1 MPHSRAFVL
10 TGILALLAAGPAP
23 ASEPIRF
30 GRAPDISPDGKVVAF
45 SYLGD
50 IYTVEA
56 IGGVARSVTSHPAHD
71 INPVFSPDGQHIA
84 FSSNRHGGYDVFVT
98 PTRGGKPTRLTFDSA
113 PDMVCGWSPD
123 GKSVL
128 FASLRTTEYPGG
140 FELYTV
146 PVTGGRERRVTPAE
160 GKEGAFSP
168 KGDTIAYTRGPGSWY
183 RKNYRGS
190 SNDDIWLMNA
200 DGSNNRRLTTFNGQD
215 HSPMWANDTSLFY
228 VSEHFGTANV
238 VRQPISSAAKP
249 VQITDHRDE
258 AVRRARISKN
268 GEYIVYECGADLW
281 ITSTREGSK
290 PRKLAIEVNAD
301 DKSNVEKV
309 VTRSGGATEFAVS
322 ADEKF
327 IAFAVHG
334 KLFRIKL
341 GAEPGKPVQ
350 MTDGPSM
357 DHGAAWAPDANKII
371 FLSDRNDGQEDL
383 YALEAD
389 DPDHPKLTE
398 AHRFKVTRLTSTKE
412 AESAVS
418 FSPDGKRVAFLRAG
432 KLCTMAPDGKDIKT
446 VVDAVQVFDYE
457 WSPDSKWIVFARR
470 DGSFANDLY
479 IVPATGAS
487 AADPIR
493 NVTKYATYNA
503 GVTWS
508 ADGKKLAFLS
518 ERRGSAS
525 VHVMNLEKPSAT
537 PPASGGFSLG
547 WGGKPPLTIDWDDI
561 HTRVKSV
568 IPIPT
573 DEAAI
578 SPDGSKVAFRD
589 AINRDLWV
597 ASTSGSSLTRLT
609 GGGLAPRQIQWSK
622 RKSIIGGAVEL
633 IYFVDR
639 DGQIR
644 LANAGTSSPTTPAA
658 GADRAPA
665 LPFKVR
671 MTVRSDELH
680 QEMFDQG
687 WRFLADNFYDDKF
700 HGANWADVRK
710 RYRPLVQ
717 HVAMKEDLYALMY
730 LMMGELNASHL
741 GVGGFVSA
749 PEEDTADLGLVF
761 DEAYKGKGLKVAEIL
776 KGGPADKKGIALKP
790 GEYIVAIEG
799 KELDDTANLSRLLN
813 GKAGEPVIV
822 HVTDTPADPKA
833 KRRRVELTAIGRNRT
848 GRDTPGATDL
858 MYDRWVAKNAAK
870 VSELSKG
877 KLGYIHIPSMDE
889 AGLDAFVKSL
899 YSDNYDKDAIV
910 LDVRFNG
917 GGYTHDQVLNYLG
930 SKEHTRFVNRDGGS
944 GWVLRSG
951 DRKWHKPMVLLINN
965 RSYSDAEIFP
975 NAFKTLGL
983 GRLVGEATGG
993 FVIGTMGVRL
1003 IDGSQFRIP
1012 RIGVYT
1018 LSNVNMDKEGVKPD
1032 VEVIPHPDQLAKGN
1046 DEQLAKAVEV
1056 LRTDVLVWRRK
1067 KGLDAPPATTSGG
1080 GGTPVATPMG
1090 K

>member
-1 MPHSRAFVL
+1 MPYSRATVL
-10 TGILALLAAGPAP
+10 TGLFAFLAACQAQ

-30 GRAPDISPDGKVVAF
+30 GRTPDISPDGRLVAF

-56 IGGVARSVTSHPAHD
+56 IGGVARAVTSHPAHD

-84 FSSNRHGGYDVFVT
+84 FSSNRHGSYDVFVT
-98 PTRGGKPTRLTFDSA
+98 SARGGKPKRLTFDSA
-113 PDMVCGWSPD
+113 ADMVCGWSPD
-123 GKSVL
+123 GRQIL
-128 FASLRTTEYPGG
+128 FSSTRNIDYPGG
-140 FELYTV
+140 PELYTV
-146 PVTGGRERRVTPAE
+146 PVTGGRVRRITPAE

-168 KGDTIAYTRGPGSWY
+168 KGDTIAYTRGPGAWY

-200 DGSNNRRLTTFNGQD
+200 DGTNNRRMTTFNGQD

-228 VSEHFGTANV
+228 VSELFGTANI
-238 VRQPISSAAKP
+238 VRQPTSGASKP
-249 VQITDHRDE
+249 VQITSHKDD

-268 GEYIVYECGADLW
+268 GEYIVYECGPDLW
-281 ITSTREGSK
+281 ITSTREGSS

-301 DKSNVEKV
+301 DKANVERV
-309 VTRSGGATEFAVS
+309 VTRTGGATQYAVT

-327 IAFAVHG
+327 VAFAVHG

-341 GAEPGKPVQ
+341 GSDPGKPVQ

-357 DHGAAWAPDANKII
+357 DHGAYWSPDSSKLL
-371 FLSDRNDGQEDL
+371 FLSDRNDGQEDI
-383 YALEAD
+383 YVLEAD

-398 AHRFKVTRLTSTKE
+398 AHRFKVTRLTNTKE

-418 FSPDGKRVAFLRAG
+418 FSPDGKKVAFLRSG
-432 KLCTMAPDGKDIKT
+432 KLHTMSPDGKDLKVI
-446 VVDAVQVFDYE
+446 VDAVQVFDYE
-457 WSPDSKWIVFARR
+457 WSPDSKWIAFARR

-479 IVPATGAS
+479 IVPATGPS
-487 AADPIR
+487 AADPVR

-508 ADGKKLAFLS
+508 ANGKKLAFLS
-518 ERRGSAS
+518 ERRGPSA
-525 VHVMNLEKPSAT
+525 VHVLELEKPSAT
-537 PPASGGFSLG
+537 PTPAAPFGLT
-547 WGGKPPLTIDWDDI
+547 WGGKPIAIDWDDI
-561 HTRVKSV
+561 HTRVKPV
-568 IPIPT
+568 VPIPC

-578 SPDGSKVAFRD
+578 SPDGTKVAFRD
-589 AINRDLWV
+589 SVSRDLWV
-597 ASTSGSSLTRLT
+597 ASVNGSSLTRIT
-609 GGGLAPRQIQWSK
+609 SGGLMPRQIQWSR
-622 RKSIIGGAVEL
+622 RKSIVGGAVEL
-633 IYFVDR
+633 IYFLDR

-644 LANAGTSSPTTPAA
+644 LANAGTSSPPGQPV

-665 LPFKVR
+665 IPFKVR
-671 MTVRSDELH
+671 MTVRNDELF

-687 WRFLADNFYDDKF
+687 WRFLAENFYDDKF
-700 HGANWADVRK
+700 HGANWAEVRQ
-710 RYRPLVQ
+710 RYRPLVG

-741 GVGGFVSA
+741 GVGGFTSA
-749 PEEDTADLGLVF
+749 PEEETAELGLIF
-761 DEAYKGKGLKVAEIL
+761 DESYRGKGLKVAEVL
-776 KGGPADKKGIALKP
+776 KGGPADKKGITIKP
-790 GEYIVAIEG
+790 GDFILAIEG
-799 KELDDTANLSRLLN
+799 SELDDNANLARLLN
-813 GKAGEPVIV
+813 GKAGEPVV
-822 HVTDTPADPKA
+822 LHVAATADAPKD
-833 KRRRVELTAIGRNRT
+833 KRRRIELTAISRHRT
-848 GRDTPGATDL
+848 GRDAPGASDL
-858 MYDRWVAKNAAK
+858 MYARWVARNAAR
-870 VSELSKG
+870 VSELSGG

-899 YSDNYDKDAIV
+899 YSDNYEKDAIV

-951 DRKWHKPMVLLINN
+951 DRKWHKPLVLLINN

-975 NAFKTLGL
+975 NAFRTLGL
-983 GRLVGEATGG
+983 GKLVGEATGG

-1018 LSNVNMDKEGVKPD
+1018 LDNVNMDKHGVKPD
-1032 VEVIPHPDQLAKGN
+1032 VEVIPHPDQLARGV

-1056 LRTDVLVWRRK
+1056 LRTEVLVWRRK
-1067 KGLDAPPATTSGG
+1067 KGLDTPTSTPGSGG
-1080 GGTPVATPMG
+1080 APVVSPMG
-1090 K
+1090 GK